1 MCIVCVRRKYVAV
14 YLTPIQTIFQSC
26 FYVLCVLRMKL
37 QSSWLFLHSFLIST
51 VSSLMCQTK
60 ISNDLA
66 QVFKD
71 HKRNLDLLAGPSDVL
86 LAVLP
91 SLNIIDSEWLIHV
104 SISSP
109 FGGTLY
115 RCPLMHTQSLH
126 IDPHPPHPP
135 TPLARILRIQ
145 WQIIS

>member
-14 YLTPIQTIFQSC
+14 YLTPIQTKSPFQTIFQSC
-26 FYVLCVLRMKL
+26 FNMLCVLRLKL
-37 QSSWLFLHSFLIST
+37 QSSWLFLHSFLISA

-126 IDPHPPHPP
+126 IDPHPPPP
-135 TPLARILRIQ
+135 WRGY
-145 WQIIS
+145 WGYNGK